1 MVELTHGL
9 FRVILLTPRAKLLDC
24 RAGSLVVP
32 AHDGQ
37 RGILRNHCPMLAK
50 LTLGIL
56 EVRQILDRPDAFYI
70 IEGGFVRV
78 TENHVTVLAYDAMTF
93 EGMEPSQVQQLIS
106 DAQSVL
112 VGKEYIRTQRGQVD
126 VRRSRLI
133 VRMAQLAGI
142 ETTLAESPS

>member
-9 FRVILLTPRAKLLDC
+9 FRVILLTPKAKLLDC

-32 AHDGQ
+32 AYDGQ

-50 LTLGIL
+50 LTLGIM
-56 EVRQILDRPDAFYI
+56 EVRQILDKPDSFYI
-70 IEGGFVRV
+70 LEGGFVRV

-93 EGMEPSQVQQLIS
+93 EGMPAERVQQIIS
-106 DAQSVL
+106 EAQAVL

>member
-9 FRVILLTPRAKLLDC
+9 FRVILLTPRAQLLDC
-24 RAGSLVVP
+24 RAGSVVVP

-70 IEGGFVRV
+70 LEGGFVRV
-78 TENHVTVLAYDAMTF
+78 TENHVTILAYEAMSF
-93 EGMEPSQVQQLIS
+93 EGMTSEQCQQILS
-106 DAQSVL
+106 EAQAVV
-112 VGKEYIRTQRGQVD
+112 VGQEYIRTQRGQVD
-126 VRRSRLI
+126 VQRSRLI
-133 VRMAQLAGI
+133 VRMAQLAGL
-142 ETTLAESPS
+142 EMVQAESPS